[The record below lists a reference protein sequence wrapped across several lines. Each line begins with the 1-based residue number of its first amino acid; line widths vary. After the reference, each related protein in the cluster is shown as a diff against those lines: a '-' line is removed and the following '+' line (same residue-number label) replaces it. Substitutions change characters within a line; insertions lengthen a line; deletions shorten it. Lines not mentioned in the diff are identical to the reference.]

1 MFAFNFNNTTMH
13 IFYGK
18 VALRDYLKSI
28 KTSNSTIGFVPTM
41 GALHQGHLALM
52 QKSLLEN
59 ENTVVSIFVNPTQFN
74 NPEDLAKYPRTL
86 EEDVKKLTA
95 LSPKIILY
103 APTVTDIYDGQPQSQ
118 SFDFDGLENQ
128 MEGEFRPGHF
138 NGVGTIV
145 KRLFDIIEPTNAYF
159 GEKDFQQLQIVKKMV
174 AKANLKVNVIGC
186 PIFRESN
193 HLAMSSRNERL
204 LAHERD
210 EAAIIYK
217 TLTIAKEKFKTNSSK
232 SVAEW
237 VKKSFEKN
245 PLFKLEYFVI
255 ADEATLLPCTR
266 KNKNKKYRAFIA
278 VFVNNI
284 RLIDTISLN

>member
-1 MFAFNFNNTTMH
+1 
-13 IFYGK
+13 
-18 VALRDYLKSI
+18 
-28 KTSNSTIGFVPTM
+28 
-41 GALHQGHLALM
+41 LALM

-59 ENTVVSIFVNPTQFN
+59 ENTIVSIFVNPTQFN

-103 APTVTDIYDGQPQSQ
+103 APTVEDIYDGQPKSQ
-118 SFDFDGLENQ
+118 SFDFDGLEHQ

-145 KRLFDIIEPTNAYF
+145 KRLFEIVEPTNAYF

-174 AKANLKVNVIGC
+174 AKANLKVTIIGC

-193 HLAMSSRNERL
+193 NLAMSSRNERL
-204 LAHERD
+204 SAQERK
-210 EAAIIYK
+210 EAAIIYE
-217 TLTIAKEKFKTNSSK
+217 TLTIAKEKFKTDSAK
-232 SVAEW
+232 SVAQW
-237 VKKSFEKN
+237 VQKAFENN
-245 PLFKLEYFVI
+245 PLFKLEYFVV
-255 ADEATLLPCTR
+255 ANEATLLPCVR
-266 KNKNKKYRAFIA
+266 KDKNKKYRAFIA